1 VHAEPCDNSIWINPL
16 HCQNCFNHV
25 ALGLNPLFE
34 TTLKGTSGFA
44 MGCWCGGAVVD

>member
-16 HCQNCFNHV
+16 HCQYCFNHV
-25 ALGLNPLFE
+25 ALFE